1 MATSLVDPS
10 PDAKQGNVTSMP
22 SFKPV
27 AALTR
32 GLDVLRIVNEL
43 RDASVAA
50 LHRETGLDKAT
61 IVRML
66 ETLEHEGYVTRNPS
80 NSGYVPTGRTLQL
93 SRGYDLHHRIGL
105 LCEPILTEF
114 RQAIGWPSDVALF
127 DHDAMIVVQ
136 TSRETGPL
144 FFNRRPGFR
153 APILETSIG
162 RAYLAFCADSERERI
177 LARLRPRTD
186 PANALASDPQRLE
199 ALLSDVRARGFA
211 CMDDS
216 YSDREYSGQLWAMA
230 VPVRDE
236 QGILATLNIMM
247 LRSAVSPEAAQERFL
262 DMLITNANRLAHVLR
277 HASWG

>member
-1 MATSLVDPS
+1 
-10 PDAKQGNVTSMP
+10 MP

-32 GLDVLRIVNEL
+32 GLDVLRAVNEL

-50 LHRETGLDKAT
+50 LHKETGLDKAT

-80 NSGYVPTGRTLQL
+80 NTGYITTGRTLQL
-93 SRGYDLHHRIGL
+93 SRGYDLHHRIAL
-105 LCEPILTEF
+105 LCEPILAEF
-114 RQAIGWPSDVALF
+114 RQTIGWPSDVALF

-136 TSRETGPL
+136 TSRESGPL

-162 RAYLAFCADSERERI
+162 RAYLAFCADSERDRI
-177 LARLRPRTD
+177 IERLRSRIDPRD
-186 PANALASDPQRLE
+186 ALAHNPQRLE
-199 ALLSDVRARGFA
+199 SILAEVRERGFA

-216 YSDREYSGQLWAMA
+216 YSNREYSGQLWAMA

-236 QGILATLNIMM
+236 GGILAALNIMM
-247 LRSAVSPEAAQERFL
+247 LRSAVTPEAAQERFL
-262 DMLITNANRLAHVLR
+262 GMLTEVAKRLAVSLR
-277 HASWG
+277 GNV